1 MKRSLELSEEYE
13 KNPCLNIS
21 RLKGELERQTS
32 KVLLIGGLILLV
44 IEVTC
49 AIVVVL
55 VKDYF

>member
-13 KNPCLNIS
+13 KNPGLNIS

-32 KVLLIGGLILLV
+32 KVLLICGLSLLV